1 MREFKSIEELQDD
14 EELKKMGRYCWEKV
28 KLNGKEVFA
37 CSTNQ
42 QYEDIIWSE
51 TYEML
56 EHLFQH
62 FNIEQECNP
71 DYFITDLSSQV
82 RDFVLETLEENGIK
96 FVDVYDEY

>member
-14 EELKKMGRYCWEKV
+14 EKLQKMGRYCWEKV

-56 EHLFQH
+56 EHLFRH
-62 FNIEQECNP
+62 FNIK
-71 DYFITDLSSQV
+71 DDFDLVELASLT
-82 RDFVLETLEENGIK
+82 RDFVLETLVDKGIK